1 MPKVAQPESG
11 FKPTSCLKQFLVTLN
26 SQKGWVVILRLGK
39 PLPGCSCAGTRHL
52 FFIIW
57 FCVRGAGE
65 GEEGGRGHTEGPV
78 GSTLWITCC
87 GFVRVPWTPGFA
99 AALGWTW
106 LADGFSPFLC
116 QTCRGVSPH
125 VRPERGAVPFRDPS
139 APRLTTGGGWTFWFR
154 PLRGHLWSYWGPWRK
169 QKWEKLLEEAFNSWA
184 GAKQEN
190 TSEGMSHCQETSRNN
205 RERL

>member
-1 MPKVAQPESG
+1 MPKVAHPESE

-26 SQKGWVVILRLGK
+26 AQKGWVVILCLGK

-65 GEEGGRGHTEGPV
+65 GEKGGRGNAQGPV
-78 GSTLWITCC
+78 GSTLWIICC
-87 GFVRVPWTPGFA
+87 GFVRVPWTSGFA
-99 AALGWTW
+99 AVLGWSC

-125 VRPERGAVPFRDPS
+125 VRPERGVSAVPGPLCPS
-139 APRLTTGGGWTFWFR
+139 AHHVGRMDILIQSPPWTSLIL
-154 PLRGHLWSYWGPWRK
+154 LRT
-169 QKWEKLLEEAFNSWA
+169 LEEAEMGEA
-184 GAKQEN
+184 
-190 TSEGMSHCQETSRNN
+190 SRIGFQLLGWSKA
-205 RERL
+205 RKHFRGHVTLPGDLEK